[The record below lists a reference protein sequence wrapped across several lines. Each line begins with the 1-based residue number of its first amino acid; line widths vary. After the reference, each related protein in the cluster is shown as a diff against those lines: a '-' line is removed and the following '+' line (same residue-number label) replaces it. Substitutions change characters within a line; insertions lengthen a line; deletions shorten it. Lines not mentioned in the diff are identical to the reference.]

1 MRFRCFRRGNTKLRS
16 TGTDEIDLLKPPGIY
31 VS

>member
-1 MRFRCFRRGNTKLRS
+1 MKFRCFRRGNIKLSS
-16 TGTDEIDLLKPPGIY
+16 TDTDEIDLLKPPGIY

>member
-1 MRFRCFRRGNTKLRS
+1 MRFRCFQSGNIKLSS
-16 TGTDEIDLLKPPGIY
+16 TDADEVDLLKPPGIY